1 MKEYPETISLQEV
14 WYHFEG
20 YPLAHVATIEENH
33 PRVRPMA
40 LITHGNDLWL
50 ASKTEWDKVVQI
62 KKNNRVEFTVA
73 PTSETGSG
81 SLRITARA
89 IIVVD
94 IAIKAEVLP
103 SIPWFNQYWYGVDDP
118 NFTLIRLDLHR
129 ILYDH
134 PTDKKKYT
142 VSLT

>member
-1 MKEYPETISLQEV
+1 MKEYPETISLQDI
-14 WYHFEG
+14 WHHFEK

-40 LITHGNDLWL
+40 LITHRGNLWL
-50 ASKTEWDKVVQI
+50 ASKTEWDKVDQI

-73 PTSETGSG
+73 PTSETGTG

-89 IIVVD
+89 VIIGD
-94 IAIKAEVLP
+94 LSIKEELLP
-103 SIPWFNQYWYGVDDP
+103 SIPWFSQYWYGLDDS
-118 NFTLIRLDLHR
+118 NFTLIRLDIKR

-134 PTDKKKYT
+134 PTDGKKYT
-142 VSLT
+142 VNIT